1 MRYSQNQGFNP
12 LINFHMRLILFDID
26 GTLIDSGEA
35 GTRSLNRAFQ
45 ELFSIR
51 DAFSGISMA
60 GKTDTEIMKE
70 GLVKHGIPKDG
81 NIDFLIGAYLKFLR
95 DEINNERKHIKPG
108 INELLEEL
116 TPVKRVS
123 LGLLTGN
130 LEPGA
135 RIKLEPFNLNK
146 YFPAGAF
153 GSDDEDRNRL
163 LPIAVKRFE
172 ELCRTRIDYRRC
184 IVIGDTPRDV
194 HCAKPYGA
202 LCIGVAT
209 GSYSFNELRHAGADY
224 VFNNLSNSSNIY
236 KVLFNNI
243 SFD

>member
-1 MRYSQNQGFNP
+1 MY
-12 LINFHMRLILFDID
+12 LILFDID

-35 GTRSLNRAFQ
+35 GTRSLNLAFQ
-45 ELFSIR
+45 ELFSIKN
-51 DAFSGISMA
+51 AFYGISMA
-60 GKTDTEIMKE
+60 GKTDTQIMKE
-70 GLVKHGIPKDG
+70 GLGKHGVSTVG
-81 NIDFLIGAYLKFLR
+81 NLEVLISTYLKYLQS
-95 DEINNERKHIKPG
+95 EIHNDRKHIKPG
-108 INELLEEL
+108 IYELLERL
-116 TPVKRVS
+116 SFIKDTHI
-123 LGLLTGN
+123 GLLTGN

-172 ELCRTRIDYRRC
+172 ELCRTRIDYASC

-194 HCAKPYGA
+194 YCAKPYGA

-224 VFNNLSNSSNIY
+224 IFENLSDHPDVYDILC
-236 KVLFNNI
+236 KI
-243 SFD
+243 PFD